1 MSERNYIVEI
11 IEASKDLT
19 AREAIKLKDTT
30 DAIKLDDAIEWDGVI
45 TLDVDMYAELLV
57 HNSKSEKGEY
67 PLYIVI
73 ATDGKK
79 YYTGS
84 NPFWTSFKDII
95 SELEK
100 AGEELTGIKVYKRDS
115 KNYTGKQFITCGIE

>member
-1 MSERNYIVEI
+1 MSERNYMVEI

-30 DAIKLDDAIEWDGVI
+30 DAIKLDDAIEWDGAI

-57 HNSKSEKGEY
+57 HNSKSEKEEY

-79 YYTGS
+79 YYTVPIHFGRHLKILFL
-84 NPFWTSFKDII
+84 N
-95 SELEK
+95 
-100 AGEELTGIKVYKRDS
+100 
-115 KNYTGKQFITCGIE
+115 